1 MSTNMELKY
10 YDRNIRTNKLY
21 NRQIEDHAKLV
32 EEEVPYMEFPALK
45 RLKGVRHCFS
55 TRLGGAS
62 TGDCASMNLAGNCG
76 DTRENLLEN
85 FRRMGK
91 ILGITPDEIVLS
103 DQVHGIRVQAVS
115 KQHVMGE
122 QMEKKV
128 SNADGIMTDT
138 KGIALATSYADCVP
152 LLFADPV
159 KGVVAGV
166 HAGWRGTAG
175 LIGKHAVDA
184 MAGEYGTN
192 PRDIIAVIGP
202 SICQEC
208 YEVSEEVAHEFYRAF
223 EELIRQA
230 AEDGKEKETMDRV
243 FEAILVKNEKK
254 EGKYQLDLWMAN
266 RIILEFAGIPGKNI
280 SVACVCTSCNSALL
294 HSHRATGGKRGGLR
308 AFIMK
313 V

>member
-1 MSTNMELKY
+1 MELKY
-10 YDRNIRTNKLY
+10 YDRNIRTNKSY
-21 NRQIEDHAKLV
+21 NWQIQDHAELA
-32 EEEVPYMEFPALK
+32 EGEVPYIEFPALK
-45 RLKGVRHCFS
+45 RLKGVKHCFS
-55 TRLGGAS
+55 TRLGGVS
-62 TGDCASMNLAGNCG
+62 TGSCASMNLAENCG
-76 DTRENLLEN
+76 DTREKLLEN
-85 FRRMGK
+85 FRRMGR

-103 DQVHGIRVQAVS
+103 DQVHGIHVQAVS
-115 KQHVMGE
+115 KQHAMGE

-128 SNADGIMTDT
+128 SGADGIMTDT
-138 KGIALATSYADCVP
+138 AGIALATSYADCVP

-184 MAGEYGTN
+184 MTGEYGTN
-192 PRDIIAVIGP
+192 PEDIIAVIGP

-208 YEVSEEVAHEFYRAF
+208 YEVSEEVADEFYRAF
-223 EELIRQA
+223 EELICQA
-230 AEDGKEKETMDRV
+230 VEESKRKETMNRV
-243 FEAILVKNEKK
+243 MDAILAKNGQK

-266 RIILEFAGIPGKNI
+266 RIILEFAGIPGRNI

-313 V
+313 VE

>member
-1 MSTNMELKY
+1 MELKY
-10 YDRNIRTNKLY
+10 YDRNTRTNKWY
-21 NRQIEDHAKLV
+21 NRQTQDHAKLV

-45 RLKGVRHCFS
+45 RLKGIKHCFS
-55 TRLGGAS
+55 TRLGGVS

-85 FRRMGK
+85 FRRIGK
-91 ILGITPDEIVLS
+91 ILEITPDEIVLS

-122 QMEKKV
+122 QLEQKV
-128 SNADGIMTDT
+128 HDADGIMTDT

-192 PRDIIAVIGP
+192 PGDLIAVIGP

-208 YEVSEEVAHEFYRAF
+208 YEVSKEVAEEFYRAF
-223 EELIRQA
+223 GELICQV
-230 AEDGKEKETMDRV
+230 EEKEKREETMDRV
-243 FEAILVKNEKK
+243 FDAILAENEEK

-280 SVACVCTSCNSALL
+280 SIACVCTSCNSRLL
-294 HSHRATGGKRGGLR
+294 HSHRATAGKRGGMR
-308 AFIMK
+308 ALIMK
-313 V
+313 G

>member
-1 MSTNMELKY
+1 MELKY
-10 YDRNIRTNKLY
+10 YDRNIRTNKRY
-21 NRQIEDHAKLV
+21 NWQTQDHAELIAG
-32 EEEVPYMEFPALK
+32 EVPYIEFPALK
-45 RLKGVRHCFS
+45 RLKWVKHCFS
-55 TRLGGAS
+55 TRLGGVS
-62 TGDCASMNLAGNCG
+62 MGSCAAMNLAENCG

-103 DQVHGIRVQAVS
+103 DQVHKTHVQAVS
-115 KQHVMGE
+115 KQHVMGW

-128 SNADGIMTDT
+128 SGADGIMTDT
-138 KGIALATSYADCVP
+138 AGIALATSYADCVP

-184 MAGEYGTN
+184 MAEEYGTN
-192 PRDIIAVIGP
+192 PEDIIAVIGP

-208 YEVSEEVAHEFYRAF
+208 YEVSEEVADEFYRAF
-223 EELIRQA
+223 EGLIWQTVEESKR
-230 AEDGKEKETMDRV
+230 KEAMDSAMA
-243 FEAILVKNEKK
+243 AILAKNEQR
-254 EGKYQLDLWMAN
+254 EGKYQLDLWTAN
-266 RIILEFAGIPGKNI
+266 RIILELAGIPSRNI

-294 HSHRATGGKRGGLR
+294 HSHRAAGGKRGGLR